1 MLQFIF
7 LYGWELLVNATEV
20 TLFLY
25 LISHK
30 LIFKY
35 HKLSFFI
42 FSFILLI
49 SVTCVLNYFQVPPTV
64 SFLTIFVVNILYV
77 VHFFKNSL
85 TEKLFWG
92 GSHTFIA
99 LFSENFAFWLYS
111 ILTHDQISDY
121 SMGSKMRIP
130 LSLLYLLSFM
140 TFVLIFKRMKE
151 ERFCLPKPFLMALI
165 LLTTLSVIISD
176 SILGLII
183 SIDTGNIPSDISRSL
198 NKLNYLFL
206 FLFLALLLMIKW
218 VGSVYKRHLEL
229 VETVKQQQIEQ
240 QQFEIFV
247 STTQALREWKHDYK
261 NNLSVISLLLD
272 DENLGKAKSFIN
284 ELMNSVSD
292 HVFML
297 SSGNSALDAI
307 VSTKLSKARE
317 HHIDFQHTI
326 FLPDNIPF
334 SAIDFSTIMG
344 NLLDN
349 AIEAC
354 LNIDSTM
361 QPYII
366 LQIERYQDMLY
377 IQVQNSS
384 NGNYRY
390 NSSGELI
397 SIKSEQGHGIGVRRI
412 KQVTEKYNG
421 IYQQLP
427 EADKFTLTVMV
438 PLKITEEE
446 NCVNDYKIS
455 DPLG

>member
-1 MLQFIF
+1 MLQFIL
-7 LYGWELLVNATEV
+7 LYGWELLVNVAEV
-20 TLFLY
+20 ALFLY
-25 LISHK
+25 LICHK
-30 LIFKY
+30 LVFKNY
-35 HKLSFFI
+35 KLSIFVISFI
-42 FSFILLI
+42 FLI
-49 SVTCVLNYFQVPPTV
+49 SVTCLLNYFQVRPTA
-64 SFLTIFVVNILYV
+64 SFLTIFVINITYAIL
-77 VHFFKNSL
+77 FFKSSL

-92 GSHTFIA
+92 GSYTFIA
-99 LFSENFAFWLYS
+99 LFSENFAFWIYS
-111 ILTHDQISDY
+111 ISTYHRVLDY
-121 SMGSKMRIP
+121 SVGSNVRIP
-130 LSLLYLLSFM
+130 LTLLYLFCC
-140 TFVLIFKRMKE
+140 LIVTLFLRKMKE
-151 ERFCLPKPFLMALI
+151 KQFCLPKPFQATLI
-165 LLTTLSVIISD
+165 LLMTLSVVISD

-183 SIDTGNIPSDISRSL
+183 SIDTGDIPSDISRSL

-218 VGSVYKRHLEL
+218 VGSVYKKHLEL

-261 NNLSVISLLLD
+261 NNLSVISLLLA

-390 NSSGELI
+390 NSYGELI
-397 SIKSEQGHGIGVRRI
+397 SIKSEQGHGIGVKRI